1 MKMKRNKNNKQDPSI
16 IGGTIA
22 VPDNTIDISCRSDL
36 TLDLDLHESPR
47 PRQKKLDVNMLPPLP
62 SRDADESTHYSPPQ
76 NGTTR
81 RDYYDNEDGIT
92 IDDKDIDKIAEQ
104 AAYSCFGA
112 DADQKLDAGEGRP
125 IRRSTLVAENSAI
138 DGAYQFVICAVLCIV
153 YDIAI
158 NYIEYR
164 LYHLIHSFLHC
175 KIIFYTCSLVV
186 CCTGV
191 DESSVIRTIPKRN
204 GYQLFLLQ
212 QFEKA

>member
-47 PRQKKLDVNMLPPLP
+47 PRRKKLDIMLAPLP
-62 SRDADESTHYSPPQ
+62 SRDADESTHYSPPL

-81 RDYYDNEDGIT
+81 RDYYDDEDGIT
-92 IDDKDIDKIAEQ
+92 NNDTDIDKIAEQ

-112 DADQKLDAGEGRP
+112 DADQKLDADGEGRP

-138 DGAYQFVICAVLCIV
+138 DGAYYFVFVIVCMLYVLQLYLCI
-153 YDIAI
+153 
-158 NYIEYR
+158 
-164 LYHLIHSFLHC
+164 YHLIHSFLHF
-175 KIIFYTCSLVV
+175 KITFYIYL
-186 CCTGV
+186 
-191 DESSVIRTIPKRN
+191 
-204 GYQLFLLQ
+204 
-212 QFEKA
+212 